1 MIDTLGYSDVELT
14 VSIKDFSK
22 IEKCINVFRYENKL
36 TYPIHISDQNFEN
49 SIDLLVIF
57 DGDKSHYAYI
67 KDFDRFMFS
76 KTKNNNKKYFCR
88 YCLQCFSS
96 ENVLADQK
104 VCSKIKSEQSVKS
117 EGGFLE
123 FKNFFKQLPVSFKLI
138 LSIF

>member
-1 MIDTLGYSDVELT
+1 MITDLIDTLGYSDVELT

-36 TYPIHISDQNFEN
+36 TYPIHISDQTFKN

-76 KTKNNNKKYFCR
+76 KTKNNNKK
-88 YCLQCFSS
+88 
-96 ENVLADQK
+96 
-104 VCSKIKSEQSVKS
+104 
-117 EGGFLE
+117 
-123 FKNFFKQLPVSFKLI
+123 I
-138 LSIF
+138 LL

>member
-1 MIDTLGYSDVELT
+1 MKLNFLLFISIQQQKQWLIQNFIFINLFKNFYTELTTDLIDTLGYSDVELT

-36 TYPIHISDQNFEN
+36 TYPIHISDQTFKN

-76 KTKNNNKKYFCR
+76 KTKNNNKK
-88 YCLQCFSS
+88 
-96 ENVLADQK
+96 
-104 VCSKIKSEQSVKS
+104 
-117 EGGFLE
+117 
-123 FKNFFKQLPVSFKLI
+123 I
-138 LSIF
+138 LL